1 LIYKILDICVSS
13 QQLAEEVLVHDL
25 SVIYDVK
32 ISISSFS
39 RYQINTLTPLIIFSR
54 DTFLLT
60 KIYFVAYSQVRAVLN
75 DL

>member
-1 LIYKILDICVSS
+1 LIYKILDIYVSS

-60 KIYFVAYSQVRAVLN
+60 KIYFVAYSQLRAVLN